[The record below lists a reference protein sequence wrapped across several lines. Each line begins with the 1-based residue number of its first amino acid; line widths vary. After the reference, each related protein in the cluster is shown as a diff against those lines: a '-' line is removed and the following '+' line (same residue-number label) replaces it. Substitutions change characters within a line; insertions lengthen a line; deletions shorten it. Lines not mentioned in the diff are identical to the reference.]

1 MLRRGLQLQSKRSI
15 TSHLPDHVSIKNTNL
30 IRTTGFINGKFEEM
44 TLGQSTFNVINP
56 ANGKVLATLPS
67 MKEPDVNRA
76 IKSASDA
83 WKTWKET
90 TAYDR
95 SRILQRV
102 AQLMTQNT
110 DDLAAIMTLEAGKP
124 TAEAKGEIGYAISF
138 LDYYAEEAKRI
149 AGKTFQSP
157 VRNRRTM
164 SIKQPVGPVG
174 LITPWNFPS
183 AMITRKLAP
192 ALAAGCTAVIKPSEE
207 TPLSALAICE
217 ILREAGVPPGVV
229 NCLTISRDDVEMSG
243 RYDLID

>member
-1 MLRRGLQLQSKRSI
+1 MLRQGFSYQSRRFI
-15 TSHLPDHVSIKNTNL
+15 TSHLPENIKIKNPKLLRN
-30 IRTTGFINGKFEEM
+30 TGYINGKFED
-44 TLGQSTFNVINP
+44 LRHDHKTFNVINP
-56 ANGKVLATLPS
+56 ANGKVLVDLPC
-67 MKEPDVNRA
+67 MKEPDVKRA

-95 SRILQRV
+95 SKILQRV
-102 AQLMTQNT
+102 SQLMTENA

-138 LDYYAEEAKRI
+138 VDYYAEEAKRV
-149 AGKTFQSP
+149 AGKTFQAP
-157 VRNRRTM
+157 VRTRRTM
-164 SIKQPVGPVG
+164 TIKQPVGPVG

-207 TPLSALAICE
+207 TPLSALAICA
-217 ILREAGVPPGVV
+217 ILDEAGVPPGVV
-229 NCLTISRDDVEMSG
+229 NCLTIARDDVEMSG
-243 RYDLID
+243 K